1 MKTLIGDL
9 PYICGCVGYLVDC
22 TMFVSRLFLDI
33 RKQLYSLMFIGGAW
47 FDAKWPSDIC
57 LVSFAAWFAME
68 FRNLV
73 AQPSD

>member
-9 PYICGCVGYLVDC
+9 PYICGCVGYWVDC
-22 TMFVSRLFLDI
+22 TMFVSRLFFGHKETALQPHVY
-33 RKQLYSLMFIGGAW
+33 RGCMVGFQNGPQTF
-47 FDAKWPSDIC
+47 

-73 AQPSD
+73 D